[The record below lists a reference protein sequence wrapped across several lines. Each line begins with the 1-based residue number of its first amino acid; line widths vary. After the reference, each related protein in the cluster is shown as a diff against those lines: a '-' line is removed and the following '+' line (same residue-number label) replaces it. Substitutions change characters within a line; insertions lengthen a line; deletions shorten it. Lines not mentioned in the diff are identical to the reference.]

1 MSSAYLT
8 WHQIVSHPGPLSTL
22 NFKTPNLLQLSSRIM
37 REIHSL
43 RGQDHPSLWDED
55 DVQRWL
61 TSLAV
66 DTKVCEA
73 FSRHSIHGESSQGVS
88 PASSHVTRLR
98 QSAAGSDRRST
109 QTHHRNI
116 VPGRQAENRV

>member
-1 MSSAYLT
+1 M
-8 WHQIVSHPGPLSTL
+8 WHQIASPPGPLSTL
-22 NFKTPNLLQLSSRIM
+22 NFKTSNCLQLSLRIM

-73 FSRHSIHGESSQGVS
+73 FSRHSIHGECLLS
-88 PASSHVTRLR
+88 PTIDSNSASGCRPWAS
-98 QSAAGSDRRST
+98 
-109 QTHHRNI
+109 
-116 VPGRQAENRV
+116 GRG